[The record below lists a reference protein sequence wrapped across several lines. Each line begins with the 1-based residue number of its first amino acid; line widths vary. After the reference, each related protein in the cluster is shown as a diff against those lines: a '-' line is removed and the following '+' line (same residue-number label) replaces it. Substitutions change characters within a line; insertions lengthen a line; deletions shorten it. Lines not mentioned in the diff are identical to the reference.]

1 MYSYCSAVF
10 LGVFLPLT
18 IAIYQALPQ
27 KGRRVVLLAASYV
40 FFWILSGKLL
50 LYLLFSTLSVHH
62 IGLWLSLLGDERD
75 AALRG
80 AQRSERKA
88 IKQRCLHKQRLV
100 MGFAVVLHIGIL
112 LAVKYT
118 AFFGWNL
125 NNLFDVLHLPI
136 RLSTAKILAPIGI
149 SFYTLQA
156 LSYLF
161 DVYRGSVAADR
172 NLFRLAL
179 FMSFFPQIMEGP
191 ICRYSDTAQALW
203 ECPRV
208 SYRSLTFGAQRILYG
223 VMKMVVVADR
233 LNSFIKPVFA
243 DYAKYDGGVIAL
255 AAVGYTCQLYMDFSG
270 TMDIVIGAAEIFGIR
285 LPENFRQPFFSKS
298 ISEFWKRW
306 HITLGTWFRDYIF
319 YPVTLSKPLKKLTTW
334 GRKRLGNHFGPL
346 LAGAVALFC
355 VWFSNGIW
363 HGAGWNYIFFGIY
376 HFVLILLGN
385 VFEPFVHKTYEKLRL
400 RRNGPV
406 CTVLRIL
413 KTGVLVCIG
422 ELFFRAPELGVG
434 MKMFG
439 RMVSRFTLSSF
450 ASGRIFEM
458 GMDRQDFIIVGVTVA
473 VVFLF
478 GVLKER
484 GVQIRQRTAEKPV
497 ALRWALYYALI
508 LFIIVFGAYGP
519 GYIPLDP
526 IYANF

>member
-1 MYSYCSAVF
+1 MYSYYSAAF
-10 LGVFLPLT
+10 LGIFLPLT
-18 IAIYQALPQ
+18 VFLYRVLPT
-27 KGRRVVLLAASYV
+27 KCRRGVLLAASYS
-40 FFWILSGKLL
+40 FFWMFSGKLL

-62 IGLWLSLLGDERD
+62 IGIWLSVLSDERD
-75 AALRG
+75 AALRN
-80 AQRSERKA
+80 AEKSERKS
-88 IKQRCLHKQRLV
+88 IKQQYLHKQRLV

-112 LAVKYT
+112 VAVKYT

-125 NNLFDVLHLPI
+125 NNLFSALHLPVTLRI
-136 RLSTAKILAPIGI
+136 PKIVAPIGI

-161 DVYRGSVAADR
+161 DVYRGSIRADR

-191 ICRYSDTAQALW
+191 ICRYADTAQALW

-208 SYRSLTFGAQRILYG
+208 SYRNLTFGLQRILYG
-223 VMKMVVVADR
+223 VMKKLVVADR
-233 LNSFIKPVFA
+233 LNSLIKPVFA
-243 DYAKYDGGVIAL
+243 DYAQYDGGVIAL
-255 AAVGYTCQLYMDFSG
+255 AAVCYTCQLYMEFSG
-270 TMDIVIGAAEIFGIR
+270 TMDVVIGTAEIFGIR

-319 YPVTLSKPLKKLTTW
+319 YPVTLSKPLKKLTTRA
-334 GRKRLGNHFGPL
+334 RKRLGNHFGPL

-363 HGAGWNYIFFGIY
+363 HGAGWNYIFFGLY

-385 VFEPFVHKTYEKLRL
+385 IFEPTIHRCCEKLSI
-400 RRNGPV
+400 RRNGAV

-422 ELFFRAPELGVG
+422 ELFFRAPELGIG

-450 ASGRIFEM
+450 TSGRIFEM
-458 GMDRQDFIIVGVTVA
+458 GMGGTDFLIVGVTVGI
-473 VVFLF
+473 VLLF
-478 GVLKER
+478 SILKER
-484 GVQIRQRTAEKPV
+484 GVQIRERVSEKSM
-497 ALRWALYYALI
+497 AFRWALYYALI
-508 LFIIVFGAYGP
+508 LYIVVFGAYGP